1 MYNIKVVRPP
11 NVMYLLSEQ
20 NITIHLCMTSSAEDN
35 SVILRAGDN
44 RNYPPLRT
52 IEKLYDSGIIT
63 VIITLSSI
71 IIYPDL

>member
-1 MYNIKVVRPP
+1 MYNIKVVKPP

-35 SVILRAGDN
+35 SVIPRAGDN

-52 IEKLYDSGIIT
+52 IEKLYDSGIILDFES
-63 VIITLSSI
+63 VKQTL
-71 IIYPDL
+71 PCK